1 MPQQFFYNS
10 GIRKWILQIMRV
22 FSEFQVE
29 YGLDSSGNQ
38 LYSSV
43 PVIWGDGSIQAA
55 TIQRLNSENMMPSIP
70 MISIYVN
77 NLKFDRNRTQSPTY
91 VDTSVVR
98 TRKYDQNTGTYL
110 PQQGNAYTVKKLMP
124 VPYKLE
130 VRLDIVTSNTQ
141 QKLQIL
147 EQILPLF
154 NPAIEIQK
162 SDNYEDWESLSYLE
176 LQDITWSNR
185 TIPVGQGNDT
195 SYDICTL
202 QFESPIWLTLPAKVS
217 KMGVIFKVITNLNQL
232 NDCNDL
238 VLGTRQVITYNNY
251 GIYVKPNNTI
261 KILNQGV
268 NSANM
273 SGIYGQPLDWVSILG
288 VYGNI
293 RPGVSEIGLTY
304 SGNSNNEITGTITI
318 DPSDSTNLL
327 FNANV
332 VTLPSNTLPSITAI
346 INPKMEAPR
355 IGLPNTNIGQSYLIT
370 SNINIFYDSFNY
382 ADAIVPSGTLDGVN
396 TIFTLPNTPN
406 PLDSLQLFYNGLL
419 LDQGVDYSINTNNIT
434 YNFTPLINSI
444 NLSYYTY

>member
-1 MPQQFFYNS
+1 MAQQFFYNA

-22 FSEFQVE
+22 FSEFQVQ
-29 YGLDSSGNQ
+29 YGLDSSGHQ
-38 LYSSV
+38 LYSSI

-70 MISIYVN
+70 MISIYIN
-77 NLKFDRNRTQSPTY
+77 NLKFDRSRTQTPTY
-91 VDTSVVR
+91 VDTSTVR
-98 TRKYDQNTGTYL
+98 TRKYDPESGTYL
-110 PQQGNAYTVKKLMP
+110 EEQGNAYTVKKLMP

-162 SDNYEDWESLSYLE
+162 SDNYEAWESLSYLE
-176 LQDITWSNR
+176 LQDTTWSNR

-202 QFESPIWLTLPAKVS
+202 QFEAPIWLTLPAKVS
-217 KMGVIFKVITNLNQL
+217 KMGVVFKVITNLNQL

-238 VLGTRQVITYNNY
+238 ILGTRQVVTYNNY
-251 GIYVKPNNTI
+251 GVYVNPNNTI

-268 NSANM
+268 TSPNM
-273 SGIYGQPLDWVSILG
+273 SGIYGQPLDWVGILG

-304 SGNSNNEITGTITI
+304 NGDQNGEIIGTITI

-332 VTLPSNTLPSITAI
+332 STLPSNTLSAITSI
-346 INPKMEAPR
+346 INPLNEAPG
-355 IGLPNTNIGQSYLIT
+355 IGLPTANIGQGYLIT
-370 SNINIFYDSFNY
+370 SNISIFSGSFKY
-382 ADAIVPSGTLDGVN
+382 ADAIVPSGTLDGIN
-396 TIFTLPNTPN
+396 TIFSLPNVPN
-406 PLDSLQLFYNGLL
+406 PEESLQLFYNGSL
-419 LDQGVDYSINTNNIT
+419 LDNGLDYTINNNYIT
-434 YNFTPLINSI
+434 YTFIPLYNSI
-444 NLSYYTY
+444 NLAYYIY